1 MDSLSQLALGSA
13 VALASLG
20 RVTRPWKAALWGGI
34 AGTLPDLDVLL
45 DHGDPISN
53 MVLHRAESHALF
65 WLTLASPILALVA
78 SSVHGERERYGRW
91 LLALWLALVTHPLLD
106 ALTVYGTRLW
116 LPFSD
121 HPVGVGS
128 VFIID
133 PLYTLPL
140 LFGVVLAL
148 AVRDRARG
156 SGWNRAG
163 LVLSTAYLAW
173 TVAAQTYVASDV
185 RASLRAQGLPAAHVL
200 VTPTPFNSILWR
212 VVVLDGARWH
222 EGFVSLLDG
231 DGPLVTRAFPRDE
244 SLDAVVRRDPRVS
257 SLVAFTKGYYRVIER
272 DGAARIADVRMGQE
286 PHFVF
291 EFAVARREGQGWRSI
306 DPELVGSRGD
316 LGAAWAWTWTRLRGI
331 HVPHP
336 R

>member
-1 MDSLSQLALGSA
+1 MDSVSQLALGSA
-13 VALASLG
+13 VAVAALG
-20 RVTRPWKAALWGGI
+20 RGTSPWKAALWGGI

-53 MVLHRAESHALF
+53 MVLHRAESHALL
-65 WLTLASPILALVA
+65 WLTIASPLLALVA
-78 SSVHGERERYGRW
+78 SSVHGERARYGRW

-140 LFGVVLAL
+140 LAGVVLAL
-148 AVRDRARG
+148 LVRDRARG
-156 SGWNRAG
+156 LGWNRAG
-163 LVLSTAYLAW
+163 LVVSTAYLVW
-173 TVAAQTYVASDV
+173 TVAAQTHVASGA
-185 RASLRAQGLPAAHVL
+185 RASLRAQGLPADRVL

-212 VVVLDGARWH
+212 VVALDGARWH

-231 DGPLVTRAFPRDE
+231 DGPLVTRSFPHDE
-244 SLDAVVRRDPRVS
+244 SLAEEVRRDPRVE
-257 SLVAFTKGYYRVIER
+257 SLVAFTKGHYRVVER
-272 DGAARIADVRMGQE
+272 DGVARIADLRMGQE
-286 PHFVF
+286 PFFVF
-291 EFAVARREGQGWRSI
+291 EFAVARREGPMWRSMQ
-306 DPELVGSRGD
+306 PELVGSRGD

-331 HVPHP
+331 HVPPP